1 MALLWPGQEQRMKTK
16 YPGIET
22 MSDGRKRIRVRAVNP
37 KSGRMQEVDKLVQVT
52 LKEAI
57 QLREEWKAGIQDA
70 DLVAREIPRLRDY
83 VESWL
88 KSRALSVKA
97 STAITY
103 AEALAHYVLPDLGE
117 FFIDKI
123 TDGDVKAWQI
133 GLSQRLG
140 AGTVNSALIMLRMVL
155 ADAIAEYRLPHN
167 PVSRVKR
174 LAVSPCTDEE
184 PNLLTAEELGKV
196 LAAFKEHEPESYPLA
211 ITLALTGERYG
222 EATAMKWGDLDEVA
236 GVIRVRRSQWRGI
249 VGTTKTGTVRS
260 VPLVPELQTV
270 LREHRARLASS
281 GISVLDSDWVFPGE
295 DGGLLPRV
303 WLRWALI
310 RVLTRVG
317 ITKRVTTHGLR
328 RTFNNLSRQVAGE
341 IVTRSITGHVTAAMT
356 EHYSHV
362 GSEEKLA
369 AAGSIVRMVMGT
381 NTEEKSGGSGG
392 GSNACRPDDT
402 RSLGPNLPN

>member
-1 MALLWPGQEQRMKTK
+1 MKTK
-16 YPGIET
+16 YPGIEELT
-22 MSDGRKRIRVRAVNP
+22 DGRKRIRLRAVNP
-37 KSGRMQEVDKLVQVT
+37 KTGRMQEVDKLIRMT
-52 LKEAI
+52 LKDAVR
-57 QLREEWKAGIQDA
+57 LREEWRLDVQNA

-88 KSRALSVKA
+88 RSRALSVKA

-103 AEALAHYVLPDLGE
+103 AEALAHYVLPDFGD
-117 FFIDKI
+117 FFLDKI
-123 TDGDVKAWQI
+123 TDADVKAWQI
-133 GLSQRLG
+133 ELSQRLG

-155 ADAIAEYRLPHN
+155 ADAVAEYQLPHN
-167 PVSRVKR
+167 PVSRVRR
-174 LAVSPCTDEE
+174 LPVSGCTDEE
-184 PNLLTAEELGKV
+184 PNLLSAGELGRV
-196 LAAFKEHEPESYPLA
+196 LVAFKEAEPKFYPLA
-211 ITLALTGERYG
+211 AMLAFTGERYG
-222 EATAMKWGDLDEVA
+222 EATATKWGDIDEEA
-236 GVIRVRRSQWRGI
+236 GVIRVRRAQWRGI

-260 VPLVPELQTV
+260 VPLVAELKTV
-270 LREHRARLASS
+270 LREHRARLVSS
-281 GISVLDSDWVFPGE
+281 GLSVLDSDWVFPGE

-310 RVLTRVG
+310 RVLKKVG

-362 GSEEKLA
+362 GREEKLA

-381 NTEEKSGGSGG
+381 NTEGKSGGSGG
-392 GSNACRPDDT
+392 GSEAHRPDDT
-402 RSLGPNLPN
+402 RSIGPNLPN